1 MSSVMLYEETIT
13 WKFIIVLVVGVLGFA
28 VGAMI
33 FAYSNEPIDDPAVP
47 ISILAVVAIGIA
59 VTLNFSRL
67 SIRATLEGISIGFGR
82 IRTSFRW
89 EQIEDCYMDRA
100 SALRY
105 GGFGIRGGRFEG
117 KNRIV
122 YNITNA
128 PRLVLRVKGAKYDEF
143 VFSTKKPDE
152 LMRVIK
158 SQIAKPPLSNF

>member
-1 MSSVMLYEETIT
+1 MSSVTLYEETIT
-13 WKFIIVLVVGVLGFA
+13 WKFIILLVLGVLGFA

-33 FAYSNEPIDDPAVP
+33 FAYSNEPVESPAVP
-47 ISILAVVAIGIA
+47 LSILAVAALGLAI
-59 VTLNFSRL
+59 TLNFSRL
-67 SIRATLEGISIGFGR
+67 SIKATLEGISVGFGR
-82 IRTSFRW
+82 MRASFKW
-89 EQIEDCYMDRA
+89 EQIEDCYVDKA

-117 KNRIV
+117 KSRLV

-128 PRLVLRVKGAKYDEF
+128 PRLVLKVKGAKYDEF

-158 SQIAKPPLSNF
+158 SQITKPPLSSF